1 MMNHQKR
8 APPSPHCQVPRL
20 CQGSSGQ
27 RPGRTPVPSVS
38 FHSKESHSAGEQ
50 IRIARTYV
58 RAGGGPTWT
67 RKSRATKYIRTWW
80 CCYSA
85 DEGALRARRVGQSAG
100 LQSPAALTP
109 ASSQGG
115 TARGGGRRCGP
126 TGCHPRRAPSSAP
139 TFHAQ
144 VAWTGPLLLCQCCP
158 LLSRSR
164 LYMPAPPT
172 GRTVRNGRRIKVLTL
187 LLVGLLTYYLA
198 YLSASHPRHPRWS
211 PYFTARLTSPRLM
224 PRAAWL
230 AHMPFLRGPL
240 RWRALPGAEARSLA
254 WLSAGKWKPT
264 RPDGAAPLTDPTMHA
279 IPGVPPTH
287 RANFKPTG
295 PPSFPCTSP
304 IQRTCIGGRAESTV
318 QTLEVNRRKIQ
329 GSTPAHLHLC
339 LLVFCNEL
347 ARSLLATRMARNPV
361 CAMPHP

>member
-1 MMNHQKR
+1 
-8 APPSPHCQVPRL
+8 
-20 CQGSSGQ
+20 
-27 RPGRTPVPSVS
+27 
-38 FHSKESHSAGEQ
+38 
-50 IRIARTYV
+50 
-58 RAGGGPTWT
+58 
-67 RKSRATKYIRTWW
+67 
-80 CCYSA
+80 
-85 DEGALRARRVGQSAG
+85 
-100 LQSPAALTP
+100 
-109 ASSQGG
+109 
-115 TARGGGRRCGP
+115 
-126 TGCHPRRAPSSAP
+126 
-139 TFHAQ
+139 
-144 VAWTGPLLLCQCCP
+144 
-158 LLSRSR
+158 
-164 LYMPAPPT
+164 
-172 GRTVRNGRRIKVLTL
+172 
-187 LLVGLLTYYLA
+187 
-198 YLSASHPRHPRWS
+198 
-211 PYFTARLTSPRLM
+211 M

-240 RWRALPGAEARSLA
+240 RWRALPGAEAPSLA

-347 ARSLLATRMARNPV
+347 ARSLLATRMARTPGIRYATSMSKASRILYSSLMPPRLHLLSRSHQTRPIPGVTPPRPDLGAATSNPQPAQIPARRRGPLCCQQIKQASV
-361 CAMPHP
+361 ATHGSQPPPPPATCKLDNHGWP